1 MNPQQAYKLFSQ
13 ALTAANSIRTLVR
26 SSSAIL
32 KAFQPKVVNKA
43 VSKTK
48 VKESSTQKP
57 DLIDHIKA
65 EQLKGALV
73 NMGFG
78 KDESYRTVQELIT
91 RDDFNSHPLPYLLRE
106 ALGLLH
112 K

>member
-32 KAFQPKVVNKA
+32 KAFQPKVYHKV
-43 VSKTK
+43 VDKTK
-48 VKESSTQKP
+48 IKEPVQRH

-78 KDESYRTVQELIT
+78 KDESYRTIQELIT
-91 RDDFNSHPLPYLLRE
+91 RGDFNSHPLPYLLKE